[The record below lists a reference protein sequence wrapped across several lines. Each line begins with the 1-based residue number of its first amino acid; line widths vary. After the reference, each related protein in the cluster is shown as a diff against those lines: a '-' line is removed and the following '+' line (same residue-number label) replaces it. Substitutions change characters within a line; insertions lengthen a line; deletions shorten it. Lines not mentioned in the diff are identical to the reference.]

1 MECYKPLR
9 RLCSLVSRT
18 KRYITT
24 ARAPR
29 QVGDRQVLN
38 TPWLV
43 VTALASAMAFGDF
56 VVIGQ
61 VSATVAGPGIIPSL
75 LIALVAS
82 LLSGLCITEFIT
94 SQSQQA
100 NNLFT
105 YAYQSVGE
113 LAAFLIGWTSV
124 LQHLVALAAVCR
136 VQSAIINFL
145 TGMSVHRFFKQVLG
159 RVVVLDTVPDILALG
174 LVLAPAVVV
183 ALGLRHSRWMGCFL
197 VTSSTLT
204 AMFFVVIGSLH
215 SDVRN
220 WTESGGFLTKGPG
233 GVLTGAAICI
243 YAFLCPHAVIKE
255 TKRLQRPHKEIP
267 VAIGIS
273 CVLCFLVCFSMTVV
287 LNLFVRY
294 DDLES
299 TVPLVSVFEVRDVG
313 WARFVMASGALLS
326 LTLLSLETSYPLFQ
340 TISLMAAD
348 GLIFRSLSKV
358 WDRTGT
364 PAVCILLFALVSSL
378 FAVFLDV
385 EELIEI
391 MATPP
396 LLINTIISTLTL
408 LRRYQPTDA
417 WLYES
422 VFLSDYS
429 PTGSESSGSTPLTY
443 KCRFSIENG
452 RTAVRPQSKMTYK
465 EESIM
470 PKGRPTSQ
478 LTFIQGNDK
487 PPYGCPT
494 PIWSSSEMNAKFS
507 GHPTSQSLKIDNSFA
522 PQDLIDWNANRE
534 NTKSLATSKKWLD
547 ENSQTLAVG
556 SSLGESDTDNEDT
569 SETDIDAIVAEYKEK
584 LKVAAVTHIE
594 GPSHERSVLEP
605 TGVTGRRVTMAT
617 GGLMLGFLVMSL
629 TMTVWSSYLTEGY
642 PACAAVTSFGFVL
655 AIIMLLVIT
664 RQPQI
669 GPYQVI
675 GQRPAFRVPLLL
687 CIAPIAIFLNV
698 CLLVELLTIVWIPIL
713 IWMTIGFVVYSLYGI
728 HRSTAATAFDVS
740 PSRQICLQPFP
751 REGRSFIN
759 QIVPSHRSNP
769 RSQRHL
775 AKVDTLLIQH

>member
-1 MECYKPLR
+1 L
-9 RLCSLVSRT
+9 
-18 KRYITT
+18 
-24 ARAPR
+24 
-29 QVGDRQVLN
+29 
-38 TPWLV
+38 
-43 VTALASAMAFGDF
+43 
-56 VVIGQ
+56 
-61 VSATVAGPGIIPSL
+61 
-75 LIALVAS
+75 
-82 LLSGLCITEFIT
+82 GLCITEFIT

-105 YAYQSVGE
+105 YTYQSVGE
-113 LAAFLIGWTSV
+113 LAAFLVGWTSV
-124 LQHLVALAAVCR
+124 FQHLVALAAVCR

-145 TGMSVHRFFKQVLG
+145 TGKSVHRFFEHVLG
-159 RVVVLDTVPDILALG
+159 RVVVLDTVPDVLALG
-174 LVLAPAVVV
+174 LVLAPAIVVT
-183 ALGLRHSRWMGCFL
+183 LGLRHSRWLGCFL

-204 AMFFVVIGSLH
+204 ATFFVVIGSLY

-255 TKRLQRPHKEIP
+255 TKRLQRPHKDIP

-287 LNLFVRY
+287 LNLFVPY
-294 DDLES
+294 NDLQS
-299 TVPLVSVFEVRDVG
+299 AVPLVNAFAVRDVG

-358 WDRTGT
+358 WDKTGT
-364 PAVCILLFALVSSL
+364 PAVSMFVFALLSSL

-385 EELIEI
+385 EDLIEI

-408 LRRYQPTDA
+408 VRRYQPPDS
-417 WLYES
+417 WLYEP
-422 VFLSDYS
+422 VLLSDCS
-429 PTGSESSGSTPLTY
+429 PTDSECSGRTPLTY
-443 KCRFSIENG
+443 NRRFSIEHG
-452 RTAVRPQSKMTYK
+452 RTNVRPQNQMTYK
-465 EESIM
+465 QESVM

-478 LTFIQGNDK
+478 LTFSQENDK
-487 PPYGCPT
+487 PYGCPT
-494 PIWSSSEMNAKFS
+494 SIRNSSEINVKLD
-507 GHPTSQSLKIDNSFA
+507 GHPTNQSLQIDKNST

-534 NTKSLATSKKWLD
+534 NKNVFDTSKKWFLD
-547 ENSQTLAVG
+547 ENSQKLLVG
-556 SSLGESDTDNEDT
+556 SSLSESDTNQEDT

-584 LKVAAVTHIE
+584 LKVAALTHIE
-594 GPSHERSVLEP
+594 GPSRGREP

-617 GGLMLGFLVMSL
+617 VGLTLGFLVMSL
-629 TMTVWSSYLTEGY
+629 TMTVWSPYLTEGH
-642 PACAAVTSFGFVL
+642 PACIIMSSLGFVL
-655 AIIMLLVIT
+655 AVIMLLVIT

-669 GPYQVI
+669 GPYQVR

-687 CIAPIAIFLNV
+687 SIAPIAIFLNV

-713 IWMTIGFVVYSLYGI
+713 VWMTIGFVVYLLYGI
-728 HRSTAATAFDVS
+728 HSSTAATAFDVS

-751 REGRSFIN
+751 QEGRNFIN

-775 AKVDTLLIQH
+775 AEVDTVLIQH